1 MAQISRRAVLLG
13 VVGVG
18 LAACSKSSAQQS
30 GPQTTPPTP
39 SPMPSATPSPSPS
52 VDTRPR
58 WPLTGKLLEDGD
70 KARHAAVAVK
80 VPDNRYEHPQRGI
93 DKADI
98 VFVELEGYRDA
109 SGHSGTRLVP
119 VFHSRIADSVAPVRS
134 IRPVDVPL
142 LSPIHAL
149 VGNTGAAPWV
159 TNYVKHYRAHLEC
172 LLTYM
177 NTRRTGSY
185 GINASR
191 VYTLNGH
198 TYYDRAV
205 ICHPATL
212 ARQTKRFR
220 SGPPQPYFPFAS
232 TREEV
237 SATMG
242 KRGGSIKIPY
252 KGDSYFMGYDYD
264 KKKKRYLRSMPWGPH
279 VLANGTRVST
289 DNVLV
294 IKAKQHYG
302 QIFRGRGRNEP
313 LHDIINARGKFYYFN
328 RGRYVVGTWRKGK
341 VQEPF
346 EFTLEDG
353 SPLKIAPGQTFVE
366 LPNVGAKLRI
376 KARSPST

>member
-1 MAQISRRAVLLG
+1 MAQISRRAVLMG
-13 VVGVG
+13 VVCIG
-18 LAACSKSSAQQS
+18 LGACSEPSAQPS
-30 GPQTTPPTP
+30 ASPTP
-39 SPMPSATPSPSPS
+39 LPTPSPSPSATGSPSSS

-58 WPLTGKLLEDGD
+58 WPLTGKLLKDEG

-80 VPDNRYEHPQRGI
+80 VPDNRSEHPQRGI

-119 VFHSRIADSVAPVRS
+119 VFHSRIAESVAPVRS

-149 VGNTGAAPWV
+149 IGNTGAAPWV
-159 TNYVKHYRAHLEC
+159 VNYVEHYRAYLEG
-172 LLTYM
+172 LLSYM

-185 GINASR
+185 GIDASR
-191 VYTLNGH
+191 VYTLNGR

-237 SATMG
+237 SATQG
-242 KRGGSIKIPY
+242 KRGRSIRIPY
-252 KGDSYFMGYDYD
+252 KANRYFMSYDYD
-264 KKKKRYLRSMPWGPH
+264 KKEKRYLRNMPWGPH
-279 VLANGTRVST
+279 ILADGSRVST

-294 IKAKQHYG
+294 IKARQHYG
-302 QIFRGRGRNEP
+302 KIFRGRGRDEP
-313 LHDIINARGKFYYFN
+313 LHDIINADGKFYYFN
-328 RGRYVVGTWRKGK
+328 RGRYVVGTWRKGE

-346 EFTLEDG
+346 EFTLRDG
-353 SPLKIAPGQTFVE
+353 SPLKMAPGQTFVE
-366 LPNVGAKLRI
+366 LPNEGAKVRI
-376 KARSPST
+376 KA